1 MNTQQIVLDVKQI
14 KPEAL
19 NIFYAH
25 ILKQCEL
32 AKQNTEIY
40 QEYLEQ
46 KKKQEKQEGNKKNLC
61 R

>member
-25 ILKQCEL
+25 ILRQCEL
-32 AKQNTEIY
+32 AKNDPEIY
-40 QEYLEQ
+40 QEYLNQ
-46 KKKQEKQEGNKKNLC
+46 KKGGKENV
-61 R
+61 